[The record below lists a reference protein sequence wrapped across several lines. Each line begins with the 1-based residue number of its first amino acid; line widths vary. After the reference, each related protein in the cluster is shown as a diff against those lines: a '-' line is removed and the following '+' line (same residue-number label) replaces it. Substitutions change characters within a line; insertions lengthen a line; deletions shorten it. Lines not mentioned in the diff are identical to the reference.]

1 MSTKHENLN
10 AALPRCRYCQRYWQ
24 PEGVVASNAYC
35 SVCSMSRRAIAAKQL
50 GLKPLSQLDR
60 NERYVLPV
68 RYALPLRPKP
78 QKRHQALSEPAAA
91 YNAI

>member
-24 PEGVVASNAYC
+24 PEEGVVASNAYC

-60 NERYVLPV
+60 NERYVLP
-68 RYALPLRPKP
+68 RSLRFT
-78 QKRHQALSEPAAA
+78 S
-91 YNAI
+91 